1 MWGIRNSITI
11 HYEIIFFPLELDGYF
26 NLEIR
31 SFLFGGER
39 VLLSSQPP
47 LFPIY
52 IFTRNFRHAILETA
66 TLSTVEFY
74 HARTTEQTNEE
85 SKSGNS
91 AKSIHQ
97 RYRIHRHTHQ
107 SLPRLKPPT
116 VLPVSSQALRFKLG
130 KRASNRTLT
139 VYCYNFDTRLRW
151 FTGEK
156 SITERK
162 LSLRN
167 LDFSII

>member
-1 MWGIRNSITI
+1 MWGIRNSIAI

-26 NLEIR
+26 NLEIT

-39 VLLSSQPP
+39 VLLSSEPL

-97 RYRIHRHTHQ
+97 LSYSPTHA
-107 SLPRLKPPT
+107 SEPT
-116 VLPVSSQALRFKLG
+116 PS
-130 KRASNRTLT
+130 
-139 VYCYNFDTRLRW
+139 
-151 FTGEK
+151 
-156 SITERK
+156 
-162 LSLRN
+162 
-167 LDFSII
+167 